1 MSYHI
6 PSDDELVKLII
17 NYNLD
22 TSPFTTSAVSEGID
36 KLIKDIVTATNI
48 ANLNSKS
55 NREYVH
61 YLNHFRKYVHISYGN
76 VNSSLRVKLDNY
88 YKLKELHKIL

>member
-17 NYNLD
+17 KYDLD
-22 TSPFTTSAVSEGID
+22 NNPFTTSVVSEGII
-36 KLIKDIVTATNI
+36 KLIKDIVTAINI

-55 NREYVH
+55 NHEYVRH
-61 YLNHFRKYVHISYGN
+61 LKHFRRYVHVSYSN
-76 VNSSLRVKLDNY
+76 VNSSLRVKLDNH
-88 YKLKELHKIL
+88 YKLKELHKLL